1 MADEEVVDAGV
12 DDAVGPASG
21 DGVDDAVG
29 GAAEEPTVAP
39 TGRRRRRESG
49 LPPLG
54 IAAVVGLVLAVVLGG
69 VGGWLGFQAYQ
80 ARQDNQLR
88 QLFVETAK
96 QGAVNLTTIDYAHA
110 EVDVRRI
117 LDMATGAF
125 REDFA
130 GRSGPFVEV
139 VQKAQSKSVGT
150 VTEAGLESVTADEGQ
165 VLVAVTVSSTSVD
178 AASQAPRY
186 WRMRLTIRKDDDT
199 AKIAKVDFV
208 S

>member
-12 DDAVGPASG
+12 DDAVG
-21 DGVDDAVG
+21 DGVDDAVEG
-29 GAAEEPTVAP
+29 GPAEESTVAP
-39 TGRRRRRESG
+39 TGLRRRRKSG

-69 VGGWLGFQAYQ
+69 LCGWLGFQAYQ
-80 ARQDNQLR
+80 ARQDDQLR
-88 QLFVETAK
+88 QLFVDTAK

-110 EVDVRRI
+110 EGDVKRI

-125 REDFA
+125 REEFSS
-130 GRSGPFVEV
+130 RSGPFVDV

-150 VTEAGLESVTADEGQ
+150 VTEAGLESVTEDEGQ

-178 AASQAPRY
+178 AATQPPRY
-186 WRMRLTIRKDDDT
+186 WRMRLTIRAVDGT
-199 AKIAKVDFV
+199 AKVAKVDFV
-208 S
+208 P

>member
-1 MADEEVVDAGV
+1 MADEEVVGDGA
-12 DDAVGPASG
+12 DDAVG
-21 DGVDDAVG
+21 
-29 GAAEEPTVAP
+29 AAADEPTVAP
-39 TGRRRRRESG
+39 TGRRHRRQSG

-54 IAAVVGLVLAVVLGG
+54 IGAVIGLVLAVVLGG
-69 VGGWLGFQAYQ
+69 LCGWLGFQAYQ

-88 QLFVETAK
+88 QLFVDTAK

-110 EVDVRRI
+110 EVDVKRI

-125 REDFA
+125 LEEFSS
-130 GRSGPFVEV
+130 RSGPFVDV

-165 VLVAVTVSSTSVD
+165 VLVAVTVSTTSVD
-178 AASQAPRY
+178 AASQPPRY

-208 S
+208 P